1 MQRPSPQPEAHAP
14 VDSGLMALT
23 GVAAFYR
30 IAADVAGLRHELA
43 LGSRPADED
52 DLVRAAALLGLKAR
66 VIRPASVARLAALPT
81 PALARTRE
89 GGFIVLGGVDANRQC
104 RTVDPVTRL
113 DRQRPLDE
121 VVGELAGPIVLVQR
135 RIGGAGQDPVAFS
148 MRWFVPSIWRYRRPL
163 AHVLLASLCVQLFAL
178 VSPLFF
184 QVVIDKVLVH
194 RSPSTLYVLV
204 FGLVAIAVFDALL
217 QWLRSYAL
225 NHTTNRIDVE
235 LGRRLFAHLL
245 RLPVGYF
252 ETRPT
257 GQTVARMRELETIR
271 SFLTGQGLF
280 AALDL
285 VFTTLFLA
293 VLFAYSTVLAL
304 VVVATIPLYVA
315 IAALIGPALRE
326 RVKERFS
333 RGAESQQFLVETVVG
348 AGTVKAAAVEP
359 AMRLEWEERLAAY
372 VRSSFDA
379 STLATTG
386 QGAVQFV
393 SKLSAALLLLLGAE
407 AVMRGDMTVGALV
420 AFNMIAGQV
429 SQPVLRLSQVWQE
442 LQQVRISVHRLA
454 DILDAAPEPGN
465 PAMAALPPPKGAIAL
480 RNVGFR
486 YTPSGQDVLR
496 GVTLT
501 IKPGE
506 VVGIVGPSGSG
517 KSTLTKLIQRFY
529 VPQEGQILIDGLDL
543 SHVDP
548 GWLRRHVGVVL
559 QENLLFNRSLHDNI
573 ALADP
578 ALPRA
583 RVIEAAR
590 LAGADAF
597 IAQLP
602 QGYDTLIEERG
613 SNLSGGQR
621 QRIALARALVTNPRI
636 LILDEATSALD
647 YESERIIRANMRH
660 IVRGRTVI
668 MIAHRLTTVREAD
681 CIHGMVDGRI
691 VESGTHDDLL
701 RKPGGLYARLWA
713 LQGAEGAP

>member
-1 MQRPSPQPEAHAP
+1 
-14 VDSGLMALT
+14 MALT
-23 GVAAFYR
+23 GIAAFYR
-30 IAADVAGLRHELA
+30 ISADVAGLRHELA
-43 LGSRPADED
+43 LGPDPASED
-52 DLVRAAALLGLKAR
+52 DIVRAASLVGLKAR
-66 VIRPASVARLAALPT
+66 VIRPSSRARLAAIPT
-81 PALARTRE
+81 PALARRTD
-89 GGFIVLGGVDANRQC
+89 GTFIVLGGFDGGGLC

-113 DRQRPLDE
+113 DRERPLDE
-121 VVGELAGPIVLVQR
+121 VVAELAGPIVLVQR
-135 RIGGAGQDPVAFS
+135 RLGGPGQDAASFS
-148 MRWFVPSIWRYRRPL
+148 MRWFLPSLWRYRWPL
-163 AHVLLASLCVQLFAL
+163 AHVVLASLCVQLFAL

-204 FGLVAIAVFDALL
+204 FGLVAIAVFDAIL

-235 LGRRLFAHLL
+235 LGGRLFAHLL

-252 ETRPT
+252 ETRPA

-271 SFLTGQGLF
+271 SFMTGQGLF
-280 AALDL
+280 AGLDL
-285 VFTTLFLA
+285 VFATLFIA
-293 VLFAYSTVLAL
+293 VLFAYSTMLAL
-304 VVVATIPLYVA
+304 VVLATIPLYVL
-315 IAALIGPALRE
+315 IAGAIGPALRE

-333 RGAESQQFLVETVVG
+333 RGAESQQFLVETIVG

-379 STLATTG
+379 SILAATG

-393 SKLSAALLLLLGAE
+393 SKLSSALLLLLGAE

-442 LQQVRISVHRLA
+442 LQQIRISIHRMG
-454 DILDAAPEPGN
+454 DILDATPEPRN
-465 PAMAALPPPKGAIAL
+465 PAMAALPPPKGAITL
-480 RNVGFR
+480 RNVSFR
-486 YTPSGQDVLR
+486 YAPSGQDVLR
-496 GVTLT
+496 GVSMT

-517 KSTLTKLIQRFY
+517 KSTLTKLVQRFY
-529 VPQEGQILIDGLDL
+529 LPQEGQVLIDGLDL
-543 SHVDP
+543 AHVDP

-559 QENLLFNRSLHDNI
+559 QENLLFNRTLHDNI

-578 ALPRA
+578 ALPRS

-590 LAGADAF
+590 LAGADQF

-602 QGYDTLIEERG
+602 QGYDTVIEERG

-647 YESERIIRANMRH
+647 YESERIIRGNLRH

-681 CIHGMVDGRI
+681 CIYGMVDGRV
-691 VESGTHDDLL
+691 VEAGRHEELL
-701 RKPGGLYARLWA
+701 KKPGGLYARLWT